1 MNVMSDT
8 PRPPPKS
15 EPESLSLRAA
25 PRRVVRFK
33 RNLLIGIAAIA
44 SAAIFAAT
52 WLALGSGQSGK
63 PQTGDELYNTER
75 KPKSDG
81 LSALPSNYDKIRLG
95 APLPGDLGPPVVAR
109 ENSLGIS
116 PTDANFKPNPED
128 DAARAERMR
137 RAQQAQQASESGVLF
152 QIANKDT
159 GENIASQ
166 HSTPTD
172 VTPSSVTSQQIDNG
186 QLKLDL
192 ANDQNGQAR
201 KLDFISQKDE
211 TGIYNPHALQQPISP
226 YEILAGSVI
235 SASLITGI
243 NSDLPGFV
251 VAQVTEDLYDSKTG
265 TILLIP
271 QGSRILGAVDSVVA
285 FGQKRALVVWQR
297 IIMPNG
303 SSVQIDNLPAM
314 DAAGYSGLEDEVDYH
329 TWTLL
334 EGIALSTLLGIGG
347 QVAFGSNQSNLVEA
361 IRESTQES
369 TNQAGQHIVEKDLN
383 VQPTLKIR
391 PGWPLKIIVSKDIV
405 LAPYR
410 S

>member
-1 MNVMSDT
+1 MSDT

-15 EPESLSLRAA
+15 EPKSLSLRAS

-33 RNLLIGIAAIA
+33 RNLLIGIAGVAA
-44 SAAIFAAT
+44 AAIFAAT
-52 WLALGSGQSGK
+52 WLALGSGQTGK
-63 PQTGDELYNTER
+63 PQTGDELFNTER
-75 KPKSDG
+75 KPKPDG
-81 LSALPSNYDKIRLG
+81 LSALPSNYDKVRLG
-95 APLPGDLGPPVVAR
+95 TPLPGDLGPPVVAR

-116 PTDANFKPNPED
+116 PADASFKPNPEN

-137 RAQQAQQASESGVLF
+137 RAQQAQQASKSGVFF
-152 QIANKDT
+152 QIANKEAEANT
-159 GENIASQ
+159 ASQ
-166 HSTPTD
+166 NSEPARISPSTD
-172 VTPSSVTSQQIDNG
+172 VLPANG

-201 KLDFISQKDE
+201 KLDFINQKDE

-226 YEILAGSVI
+226 YEILAGSII

-243 NSDLPGFV
+243 NSDLPGYV
-251 VAQVTEDLYDSKTG
+251 VAQVTENSYDSKTG

-271 QGSRILGAVDSVVA
+271 QGSRILGAVNSVVA

-297 IIMPNG
+297 IILPNG
-303 SSVQIDNLPAM
+303 SSVQIDNLPAT
-314 DAAGYSGLEDEVDYH
+314 DAAGYSGLEDQVDYH

-334 EGIALSTLLGIGG
+334 KGIALSTLLGVGG

-361 IRESTQES
+361 IRKSTQES

-383 VQPTLKIR
+383 VQPTIKIR
-391 PGWPLKIIVSKDIV
+391 PGWPVKLIVSKDIV
-405 LAPYR
+405 LAPYHG
-410 S
+410 

>member
-1 MNVMSDT
+1 MSDA
-8 PRPPPKS
+8 PHPPPKS
-15 EPESLSLRAA
+15 EPESLSLRAS

-33 RNLLIGIAAIA
+33 RNLLIGIAGVA
-44 SAAIFAAT
+44 SAAIFAAA

-75 KPKSDG
+75 KPKPDS
-81 LSALPSNYDKIRLG
+81 LSALPSNYDKVRLG

-116 PTDANFKPNPED
+116 PTDASFKPNPED

-137 RAQQAQQASESGVLF
+137 RAQQAQQASESGVFF
-152 QIANKDT
+152 QIANKEAQAST
-159 GENIASQ
+159 ASQ
-166 HSTPTD
+166 
-172 VTPSSVTSQQIDNG
+172 NG
-186 QLKLDL
+186 EPAGISALAGVLPANDQLKLDL

-211 TGIYNPHALQQPISP
+211 TGIYDPHALQQPISP
-226 YEILAGSVI
+226 DEILAGSVI

-243 NSDLPGFV
+243 DSDLPGDV
-251 VAQVTEDLYDSKTG
+251 VAQVTENIYDSKSG
-265 TILLIP
+265 SILLVP

-303 SSVQIDNLPAM
+303 TSVQIDNLPAT
-314 DAAGYSGLEDEVDYH
+314 DAAGYSGLEDQVDYH

-334 EGIALSTLLGIGG
+334 EGVALSTLLGVGG
-347 QVAFGSNQSNLVEA
+347 QVTFGSNQSNLVEA
-361 IRESTQES
+361 IRESTQDS

-383 VQPTLKIR
+383 VQPTINIR
-391 PGWPLKIIVSKDIV
+391 PGWPVKLIVSKDII

-410 S
+410 G

>member
-1 MNVMSDT
+1 MSDA
-8 PRPPPKS
+8 PHIPPKS
-15 EPESLSLRAA
+15 EPESLSLRAP

-44 SAAIFAAT
+44 SVAIFAAT
-52 WLALGSGQSGK
+52 WLALGSGQTAK

-75 KPKSDG
+75 KSKPDG
-81 LSALPSNYDKIRLG
+81 LSALPSNYDKVRLG

-116 PTDANFKPNPED
+116 PTDASFKPNPED

-159 GENIASQ
+159 GESVGSQ
-166 HSTPTD
+166 HTSSTD
-172 VTPSSVTSQQIDNG
+172 IAPSSVTPQPIDSV

-201 KLDFISQKDE
+201 KLDFINQRNE
-211 TGIYNPHALQQPISP
+211 TSIYNPHSLQQPISP

-251 VAQVTEDLYDSKTG
+251 VAQVTEDSYDSKTG
-265 TILLIP
+265 ATLLIP
-271 QGSRILGAVDSVVA
+271 QGSRILGTVDSVAA

-303 SSVQIDNLPAM
+303 SSVQIDNLPAT
-314 DAAGYSGLEDEVDYH
+314 DEAGYSGLEDQVDYH

-334 EGIALSTLLGIGG
+334 KGIALSTLLGVGG

-369 TNQAGQHIVEKDLN
+369 TNQAGQQIVEKDLN
-383 VQPTLKIR
+383 MQPTLKIR
-391 PGWPLKIIVSKDIV
+391 PGWPVKLIVSKDIV

-410 S
+410 G

>member
-1 MNVMSDT
+1 MNPMSDV

-15 EPESLSLRAA
+15 EPESLSLRAT

-44 SAAIFAAT
+44 SAGIFAAT
-52 WLALGSGQSGK
+52 WLALGSGQAK
-63 PQTGDELYNTER
+63 KLQTGDELYNTER
-75 KPKSDG
+75 KPKPDG
-81 LSALPSNYDKIRLG
+81 LSALPSNYDKVRLG

-116 PTDANFKPNPED
+116 PTDASFKPNPED

-152 QIANKDT
+152 QIANKDR
-159 GENIASQ
+159 GESAGSQ

-172 VTPSSVTSQQIDNG
+172 IAPSSVTPQPIDDG

-192 ANDQNGQAR
+192 ANDQTGQAR
-201 KLDFISQKDE
+201 KLDFINQKDE
-211 TGIYNPHALQQPISP
+211 TGIYNPHALQQQISP

-243 NSDLPGFV
+243 NSDLPGYV
-251 VAQVTEDLYDSKTG
+251 VAQVTENSYDSKTG

-271 QGSRILGAVDSVVA
+271 QGSRILGAVDSIVA

-303 SSVQIDNLPAM
+303 SSAQIDNLPAT

-334 EGIALSTLLGIGG
+334 EGVALSTLLGVGG

-391 PGWPLKIIVSKDIV
+391 PAWPLKIIVSKDLV

-410 S
+410 N